1 MTRKLGVGEAVPQLL
16 TQQSGTRKSQPHL
29 VSRTTLPQLYCEC
42 LAPCPQ
48 HPCGW
53 RLHLDT
59 EISTML
65 MKERKNKTKSNLK
78 NKDHPPILIL
88 GARESVDLLRIR
100 LLRGNQVTCGSA
112 LRETGNW
119 RHQLFRLQQVAREVI
134 PLGWA
139 DKTCAYIYVSTS
151 FTTLQQPVLDAFLT
165 YWHFSVTIGILNSTL
180 WSIFNSSGQHTTK
193 YSSNL

>member
-48 HPCGW
+48 HPRGW

-78 NKDHPPILIL
+78 NKDHPPPHLNPGCQRVSRSL
-88 GARESVDLLRIR
+88 ED
-100 LLRGNQVTCGSA
+100 TSA
-112 LRETGNW
+112 QGKPGHMWLSSKGDWELETLAF
-119 RHQLFRLQQVAREVI
+119 QA
-134 PLGWA
+134 P
-139 DKTCAYIYVSTS
+139 TS
-151 FTTLQQPVLDAFLT
+151 
-165 YWHFSVTIGILNSTL
+165 GK
-180 WSIFNSSGQHTTK
+180 GGHTTG
-193 YSSNL
+193 LG